1 MAGRAGATRGLSA
14 KALKHFLDHPGEYVR
29 VEDLAYE
36 LGEVTEGQAAAA
48 VSYVMSQGKLPGL
61 KAVQRAAVWLYEPPD
76 NDEPKWELVRKTA
89 SEEHGEE
96 AILEDTE
103 GRLWWARP
111 VRAV

>member
-14 KALKHFLDHPGEYVR
+14 GALKHFLDHPGEYVR

-36 LGEVTEGQAAAA
+36 LGEVTEQQAAAA
-48 VSYVMSQGKLPGL
+48 VTYVLREGKLPGL
-61 KAVQRAAVWLYEPPD
+61 KAIQRGSVWVYEPEG
-76 NDEPKWELVRKTA
+76 NDEPKWLLVRKTD
-89 SEEHGEE
+89 GPDGPE
-96 AILEDTE
+96 AILEDAD